1 MTPPAFTV
9 DVRRPTNVGAIIAG
23 LIAFG
28 TAFAA
33 PLRFAAT
40 EMPRPDPCMPFI
52 TETSA
57 WLQKH
62 WPDGVTFRYY
72 TVSEMER
79 AVQNREVDIVLTEAG
94 IAAMLR
100 RDGARPMLTTVSR
113 RHPNPERSQGSVVFV
128 RSNRTDLKTWQ
139 DLRHTKLAAA
149 SIHDFT
155 GFQAAMGEL
164 LHRGYEPAKFFSEVD
179 MFGNTSKIAQQSV
192 VEKVINGEADV
203 GIVRTCFLE
212 DLAGLRNAELPVRVI
227 EPYEDPSFACLRST
241 ALYPNWTI
249 SSVPTLSAEE
259 LRRVMEL
266 LFEMPPTSNGMFWS
280 VAPSFSAT
288 DNLMKELKIGPYE
301 FLRHWTIER
310 LWQEYRLP
318 ICLLL
323 FALVGLIV
331 HMWRT
336 EKLVA
341 RRTKELT
348 DAFRREDELK
358 TRARDKEI
366 ELEHYQRAT
375 IAGQISNMFAHE
387 IKQPL
392 HSAACYSHGLLRMLD
407 QGRMNPEQF
416 RRAIERIEEE
426 TAIAGR
432 IVDKVRDYARGRR
445 GSDEF
450 VDLKAELEA
459 VLEHESTRRGVAM
472 TFTSEGGDAVI
483 KADPLEVRLI
493 FINLLKN
500 AAEAAVAGT
509 EPPLV
514 TMHLQTEEGICIV
527 TVRDTGLAV
536 SEEVMK
542 KLSVPLTTTKAEGLG
557 FGLVIVRGLLAQ
569 MRGTLELKR
578 QPSGGLEAVVVIPAV
593 TPEHSAED

>member
-1 MTPPAFTV
+1 MNRIPSTATGLRAAAGAFV
-9 DVRRPTNVGAIIAG
+9 ACLIFCGAA
-23 LIAFG
+23 AS
-28 TAFAA
+28 A

-72 TVSEMER
+72 TVSDMEK

-128 RSNRTDLKTWQ
+128 RNDREDLKTWQ
-139 DLRHTKLAAA
+139 DLQHKKLAAT

-164 LHRGYEPAKFFSEVD
+164 LHRGYDPVSFFADVD
-179 MFGNTSKIAQQSV
+179 MFGNTSKTAQASV
-192 VEKVINGEADV
+192 VDKVIGGQADA

-212 DLAGLRNAELPVRVI
+212 DLAGLRKTELPVRVI
-227 EPYEDPSFACLRST
+227 EPYYDPNFACRRST
-241 ALYPNWTI
+241 ARYPNWTI
-249 SSVPTLSAEE
+249 SSVPTLTAEE

-266 LFEMPPTSNGMFWS
+266 LFAMPPTSNGMFWS

-288 DNLMKELKIGPYE
+288 DNLMKELKIGPYD

-310 LWQEYRLP
+310 LWTEYRLP
-318 ICLLL
+318 ICLFL
-323 FALVGLIV
+323 FALAGLLV
-331 HMWRT
+331 HMRRT
-336 EKLVA
+336 EMLVA

-348 DAFRREDELK
+348 EAFRREDELK
-358 TRARDKEI
+358 TQAREKDM

-392 HSAACYSHGLLRMLD
+392 HSAPATVTGFCACS
-407 QGRMNPEQF
+407 
-416 RRAIERIEEE
+416 I
-426 TAIAGR
+426 
-432 IVDKVRDYARGRR
+432 RDA
-445 GSDEF
+445 
-450 VDLKAELEA
+450 
-459 VLEHESTRRGVAM
+459 
-472 TFTSEGGDAVI
+472 
-483 KADPLEVRLI
+483 
-493 FINLLKN
+493 
-500 AAEAAVAGT
+500 
-509 EPPLV
+509 
-514 TMHLQTEEGICIV
+514 
-527 TVRDTGLAV
+527 
-536 SEEVMK
+536 
-542 KLSVPLTTTKAEGLG
+542 
-557 FGLVIVRGLLAQ
+557 
-569 MRGTLELKR
+569 
-578 QPSGGLEAVVVIPAV
+578 
-593 TPEHSAED
+593 